1 MVSSFVCAIL
11 APQPGAYIL
20 DQTTQRRVLLQPA
33 DDHTRA
39 VEHGG
44 AVAIAQQVGNAP
56 RLEWDAVVGHGPA
69 QVGAHQVH
77 ADLASRVHPRH
88 AATPAQLPNGDLI
101 LGGDG
106 VPDAA
111 GLGRLLSP

>member
-1 MVSSFVCAIL
+1 MMSSFVCVIR

-33 DDHTRA
+33 DDHAPA

-44 AVAIAQQVGNAP
+44 VVAPAQEVGDAL
-56 RLEWDAVVGHGPA
+56 RLKRDARVEHRPA

-77 ADLASRVHPRH
+77 ADLPGRVHARH

-106 VPDAA
+106 APDAA
-111 GLGRLLSP
+111 GLGHCLPP